1 MVKVFVSVVYLC
13 ISLHLLISLQLLYK
27 GAFVEQGLQALLG
40 IVVAQLLEGG
50 TALALGHAR
59 VLETRCVHDEQRA
72 Q

>member
-1 MVKVFVSVVYLC
+1 MKVFVSAVHLC